1 LSVFYSMQLAGNE
14 ANVYIFGDIVDQR
27 YFEGEVSSASL
38 AKEIEQLK
46 DVSTINVHIN
56 SYGGMISEGWAIYNA
71 LRNHPARIVTHGDGF
86 VASTALY
93 PFMAGDERRAYSAS
107 AYFLHCGMCGAYGN
121 AAELRAAANEVEMI
135 TEIGQRVFTERA
147 GIPNEKIRELME
159 NETWLTPE
167 QALEL
172 GIVTAIVAD
181 PAPRYAQSAK
191 RAVMQRV
198 IGAAQA
204 ALSPDP
210 APAPEPPAPEPVS
223 LMQKLSGFF
232 NAKN

>member
-1 LSVFYSMQLAGNE
+1 MSVFYSMQLAENE

-46 DVSTINVHIN
+46 DVSTIHVHIN

-86 VASTALY
+86 VASAALY
-93 PFMAGDERRAYSAS
+93 PFMAGDERRASSAS
-107 AYFLHCGMCGAYGN
+107 AYFLHRGMVGAYGN
-121 AAELRAAANEVEMI
+121 AEELRAAADEVELI
-135 TEIGQRVFTERA
+135 TGIGQRVFTERA
-147 GIPNEKIRELME
+147 GIPEEKIRELME

-172 GIVTAIVAD
+172 GIVTSIVAD
-181 PAPRYAQSAK
+181 PAPRYTQSAK

-198 IGAAQA
+198 MRAAA
-204 ALSPDP
+204 PSPE
-210 APAPEPPAPEPVS
+210 PAPEPRPTVTEPVS
-223 LMQKLSGFF
+223 LMQRLSGFF